1 MVAIAA
7 TILAGLIWPGI
18 MVVIPVTIG
27 VLYIASA
34 AGAIREWRPLM
45 WLACLISIGVA
56 VLSTAAVSANDF
68 AVFQLSSDMG
78 DPPMVAV
85 SPTGEIVVLDSIPDA
100 ATAEMRRINA
110 SAVKMQ
116 TITVALLLLVSI
128 GSCAVVLMH
137 GVAWR
142 WVILGKAAS
151 QK

>member
-18 MVVIPVTIG
+18 MVVIPIAIG
-27 VLYIASA
+27 VLYVVSA

-45 WLACLISIGVA
+45 WLACLISVGVA
-56 VLSTAAVSANDF
+56 VLSTAALVANNF
-68 AVFQLSSDMG
+68 AIFQIDSDMG
-78 DPPMVAV
+78 NPPMVAV

-100 ATAEMRRINA
+100 AIAEMRRINA

-116 TITVALLLLVSI
+116 TVTVALLLLVSI

-137 GVAWR
+137 GIAWR
-142 WVILGKAAS
+142 WVILGKTAS
-151 QK
+151 KK

>member
-78 DPPMVAV
+78 DPGKSCQQKIKGRFWPLTNIYFTLCPSDIRITLHTLPANAYPGFGQETP
-85 SPTGEIVVLDSIPDA
+85 SDLHSLRSLCRSA
-100 ATAEMRRINA
+100 RRHRDQP
-110 SAVKMQ
+110 VF
-116 TITVALLLLVSI
+116 
-128 GSCAVVLMH
+128 
-137 GVAWR
+137 R
-142 WVILGKAAS
+142 F
-151 QK
+151 